1 MLKKSILAAAILAP
15 LAVAGLVGI
24 STLAPGG
31 ASPPLEG
38 VFATNFTLLDRPVP
52 APLERFQDLQGN
64 PAKLADF
71 TGRVVVLNFWATW
84 CAPCLREMPS
94 LDRLQAALGGD
105 GFTVVLMSQDR
116 RGAEQVEPFL
126 AKLDIGLTSQLDPKM
141 ALFRALGGRSLPT
154 TILFDADGNELGRL
168 VGPAEWD
175 RPEALALIRYYLE

>member
-1 MLKKSILAAAILAP
+1 MMSKRVLIGLAGLALVAAAA
-15 LAVAGLVGI
+15 AGLI
-24 STLAPGG
+24 AARDAAPPIAGT
-31 ASPPLEG
+31 
-38 VFATNFTLLDRPVP
+38 VVNFNPAETPRPVP
-52 APLERFQDLQGN
+52 ETGFTDLAGE
-64 PAKLADF
+64 ARTLAHF
-71 TGRVVVLNFWATW
+71 RGRVVALNFWATW
-84 CAPCLREMPS
+84 CGPCIREMPS

-154 TILFDADGNELGRL
+154 TILIDARGNELGRL